1 MSSPTIFRYQ
11 PLLDGVHAYI
21 YPVEGNELTEVLT
34 RALANKSKLAKM
46 AQDACQH
53 VLLHHTH
60 DRICEHIL
68 EFALST
74 QARADA
80 RNAAR

>member
-1 MSSPTIFRYQ
+1 
-11 PLLDGVHAYI
+11 
-21 YPVEGNELTEVLT
+21 
-34 RALANKSKLAKM
+34 LANKSKLAKM

-68 EFALST
+68 DIALST
-74 QARADA
+74 YARADA
-80 RNAAR
+80 RNAAC